1 VNIEE
6 RLEKVAVIVER
17 LAECTDALAHSVEL
31 LASMQIESEK
41 RMTEV
46 QRGMAQVASILLSHE
61 NRLDRLEGNR
71 AQ

>member
-1 VNIEE
+1 M
-6 RLEKVAVIVER
+6 EKVAVIVER
-17 LAECTDALAHSVEL
+17 LAERTDALAHSVEL
-31 LASMQIESEK
+31 LTSMQIESEK

>member
-1 VNIEE
+1 
-6 RLEKVAVIVER
+6 LEKVAVIVER
-17 LAECTDALAHSVEL
+17 LAERTDALAHSVEL
-31 LASMQIESEK
+31 LTSMQIESEK